1 MDVAD
6 ISSSKELRE
15 NPIGIG
21 PFKVDSVT
29 PGESVVYSKNED
41 YWRGEPSLDEVV
53 LKVIN
58 PDVVVQALETGEV
71 DMVTDFPAGQFP
83 DNAEMSNV
91 EYLAEIDQYYAYIG
105 FTLGTWN
112 ADDGEVATDIAGSK
126 MGDGKLRA
134 AVADASDPG
143 EVGAQTSHG

>member
-41 YWRGEPSLDEVV
+41 YWRGEPNLDEVV

-71 DMVTDFPAGQFP
+71 DMVNDFPAGQFP

-91 EYLAEIDQYYAYIG
+91 EYQIG
-105 FTLGTWN
+105 
-112 ADDGEVATDIAGSK
+112 
-126 MGDGKLRA
+126 RA
-134 AVADASDPG
+134 SCRERV
-143 EVGAQTSHG
+143 